1 MVEES
6 PPSVEPVT
14 LNMVHERQRLDV
26 QVCHA
31 KVLEVFDGL
40 EKVETKHAVKFF
52 TDVQKKDKEGSAQ
65 QQRGFCIA
73 CNLGVTSTGN
83 YRFHTHLI
91 SCVMMRLSLCD
102 LRASVDANL
111 ALE

>member
-1 MVEES
+1 MSMVEES

-52 TDVQKKDKEGSAQ
+52 TDVQKKEGSAQ

-91 SCVMMRLSLCD
+91 SCVMMLVHY
-102 LRASVDANL
+102 AI
-111 ALE
+111 LELQ